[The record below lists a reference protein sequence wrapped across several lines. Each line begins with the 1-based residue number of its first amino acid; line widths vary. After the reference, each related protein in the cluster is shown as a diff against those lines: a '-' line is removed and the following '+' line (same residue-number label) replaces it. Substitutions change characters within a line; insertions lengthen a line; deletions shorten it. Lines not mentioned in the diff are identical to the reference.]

1 MPLHTC
7 APPRGREPKTMSIWI
22 CPACEATWETVPRT
36 GVFDF
41 DRDEAVTRAE
51 WILVDGAAQMA
62 PVRMAG

>member
-7 APPRGREPKTMSIWI
+7 APPRGTEPKTMTVWI
-22 CPACEATWETVPRT
+22 CPECGATWEAVSSS

-51 WILVDGAAQMA
+51 WILVES
-62 PVRMAG
+62 PTLLAG